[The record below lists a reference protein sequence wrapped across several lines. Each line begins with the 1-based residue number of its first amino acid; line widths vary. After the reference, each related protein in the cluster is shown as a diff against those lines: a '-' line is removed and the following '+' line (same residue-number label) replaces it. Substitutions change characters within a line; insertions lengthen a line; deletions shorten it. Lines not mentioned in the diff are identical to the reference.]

1 MSKKKQLVIDVDLS
15 DELNVNETK
24 NNVLKLF
31 EKYKN
36 YKFIENAIIARRSS
50 SLNFDNLGIYNNT
63 PGDPTGNKVEQLARY
78 KEFTDTV
85 DSVYREFSYQ
95 LTPSEKVIYKKT
107 LITSHKDEDV
117 INELSLSN
125 RNTYY
130 NIKLNCYIKV
140 AMWFNLEIFK

>member
-15 DELNVNETK
+15 EELNVNETK
-24 NNVLKLF
+24 NNVIKLF

-50 SLNFDNLGIYNNT
+50 SLNFDNLGIYNNI

-85 DSVYREFSYQ
+85 DSVYR
-95 LTPSEKVIYKKT
+95 
-107 LITSHKDEDV
+107 
-117 INELSLSN
+117 
-125 RNTYY
+125 
-130 NIKLNCYIKV
+130 
-140 AMWFNLEIFK
+140 

>member
-1 MSKKKQLVIDVDLS
+1 MSIKKQIVIDVDLS
-15 DELNVNETK
+15 NELNVNETK

-36 YKFIENAIIARRSS
+36 YKFMENAIFARRSS

-63 PGDPTGNKVEQLARY
+63 PSDPTGNKVEQLTRY
-78 KEFTDTV
+78 TEFIDTV

-95 LTPSEKVIYKKT
+95 LTPAEKIIYKKT
-107 LITSHKDEDV
+107 LISNYKDDDV

-130 NIKLNCYIKV
+130 NTKLNCYIKV
-140 AMWFNLEIFK
+140 SMWFNLEVYK